1 MKDMEICYIIFTFS
15 PDDVVDWTG
24 FWFSFAPTVV
34 IFVEKTCRRGLCCF
48 FVAIDV
54 SLALFRLATVIL
66 FLLTGAKSVELNRL
80 ANRTELRVTE
90 RVWLVFL
97 VVESVVVWLVN
108 SVCTVV
114 VPKVIFKWRLKSMKM
129 NYPRDIEVKIVP
141 TW

>member
-1 MKDMEICYIIFTFS
+1 MKDMEICYTIFTFS

-114 VPKVIFKWRLKSMKM
+114 VPKKIFKWSLKSM
-129 NYPRDIEVKIVP
+129 
-141 TW
+141 